1 MNIFVKEIMLMLV
14 ILSNFCVF
22 CHAFSLDETVDDDI
36 RKNYNDSKLINDIKK
51 HDEELPAL
59 PNITKYPVSAKQP
72 DVKSVNTTPAVIKYK
87 TYTGGNVKISKGTV
101 FDVVNNSNISD
112 YQGRGTRV
120 KFTVKSPIHAK
131 KYVIPAG
138 TAFIGEI
145 ADSHQPQ
152 ITCNGGLVVIRIYS
166 MIYKGQNIPVE
177 AYITKANGKHIFLN
191 NIKGERK
198 YLKTVWKNGGWG
210 RALFNKMLTLTVNL
224 GGDGSTIVLAPFPFL
239 YGTLCV
245 GLNTLV
251 SPVTAFFKKGGHI
264 AISAGSNFRIK
275 LCENIY
281 VD

>member
-1 MNIFVKEIMLMLV
+1 MNIVVKITLIVLYSLICMPLM
-14 ILSNFCVF
+14 
-22 CHAFSLDETVDDDI
+22 CHAFNLDETVDDDI

-51 HDEELPAL
+51 HEEDLPAL
-59 PNITKYPVSAKQP
+59 PNITRYPASAKQP
-72 DVKSVNTTPAVIKYK
+72 DVKGVNTKPAVIKYK
-87 TYTGGNVKISKGTV
+87 PYSGGNVKITKGTV

-112 YQGRGTRV
+112 YQSRGTRV
-120 KFTVKSPIHAK
+120 KFTVKTPVHAK
-131 KYVIPAG
+131 KYAIPAG

-152 ITCNGGLVVIRIYS
+152 ITCNGGLIVVRIYS

-210 RALFNKMLTLTVNL
+210 RALFNRMLNLTVNL

-264 AISAGSNFRIK
+264 AIPAGSNFRIK
-275 LCENIY
+275 LSEDIY